1 MYLYMYFDED
11 YCTPWTIFWMWCEND
26 FLFLILSH
34 RHRHRGTPKAACRQY
49 IFNIS
54 CPFDP
59 KSSHLKQ
66 IFTPNRQI
74 CNEHCFFCKPQWHTV
89 ERCLTIFLLLCNHK
103 ICAEIWW
110 HTKNCFIQFSQV
122 DLLTM
127 KMLQKERKINP
138 PHANTKNLPPMNKT
152 SNK

>member
-1 MYLYMYFDED
+1 MRHTFSYLLYLYLYFGKAKEPTLQ
-11 YCTPWTIFWMWCEND
+11 YCIYICIYIRILMRIIAHHERFSGCDVKMIFSFW
-26 FLFLILSH
+26 
-34 RHRHRGTPKAACRQY
+34 
-49 IFNIS
+49 S
-54 CPFDP
+54 CLFDP

-66 IFTPNRQI
+66 LFTPNRQI
-74 CNEHCFFCKPQWHTV
+74 CNEHCFFCKPHWHTV

-127 KMLQKERKINP
+127 KTLQKWRKINP
-138 PHANTKNLPPMNKT
+138 T
-152 SNK
+152 